1 MVDKNWLKKNT
12 EKLDKIEGNK
22 DKTYDLFV
30 EVCDALVEEHTDWCK
45 TKEFSE
51 LELMCHDILVR
62 KLKVKPDYILFV
74 MNHFNNI
81 GVVDYRL
88 FKSGLALPSMVKAL
102 KLYLIFYKEYRGTLF
117 ELDRVSDFLALDM
130 QITSKNNKDT
140 WDDVLRSL
148 FNSDL
153 DKAYELLFPQETNQ
167 EHAWILV

>member
-1 MVDKNWLKKNT
+1 MVDKRWFNENT
-12 EKLDKIEGNK
+12 GRLNK
-22 DKTYDLFV
+22 VDSNNDTAYDLFV
-30 EVCDALVEEHTDWCK
+30 EVCNTLVEEHTEWGK
-45 TKEFSE
+45 TKEFNE
-51 LELMCHDILVR
+51 LELMCHTILVR

-117 ELDRVSDFLALDM
+117 ELDMVSDFLALDM
-130 QITSKNNKDT
+130 QITAKHNRDT
-140 WDDVLRSL
+140 WSDVLESV

-153 DKAYELLFPQETNQ
+153 DRAYELLVLWERGK
-167 EHAWILV
+167 

>member
-1 MVDKNWLKKNT
+1 MADTSWLEKNT

-22 DKTYDLFV
+22 DKAYTLFV
-30 EVCDALVEEHTDWCK
+30 EVCDTLVEERTDWGK
-45 TKEFSE
+45 TKEFTE

-62 KLKVKPDYILFV
+62 RLHIKPDCILFV

-102 KLYLIFYKEYRGTLF
+102 KLYLIFCKEYRGTLF

-130 QITSKNNKDT
+130 QITSKFNTDT
-140 WDDVLRSL
+140 WDDVLKSM
-148 FNSDL
+148 FNGDI
-153 DKAYELLFPQETNQ
+153 DKAYELLVLWERGKQHGRIYF
-167 EHAWILV
+167 

>member
-1 MVDKNWLKKNT
+1 MVDKSWLKKNT
-12 EKLDKIEGNK
+12 EKLDKIESNK
-22 DKTYDLFV
+22 DKAYDLFV
-30 EVCDALVEEHTDWCK
+30 EVCNTLVEEHTDWGK
-45 TKEFSE
+45 TKEFNE

-102 KLYLIFYKEYRGTLF
+102 KLYLIFCKEYRGTLF

-130 QITSKNNKDT
+130 QITPKHNKDA

-167 EHAWILV
+167 EHAWIPV